1 MKNCILIDPFNYTI
15 TEVKVDSL
23 QDIYGVLEV
32 DLIEVAHTFENGDVI
47 YVDEEGLLKIGA
59 TDGQTM
65 GFRVEGSETP
75 LTGIGR
81 GLIVGTTS
89 EGEDASCK
97 TTLDEAQEVLR
108 ILRLTIA

>member
-15 TEVKVDSL
+15 TETKIDSL
-23 QDIYGVLEV
+23 EDIYEALNVQM
-32 DLIEVAHTFENGDVI
+32 IEVGHQFENGDVI

-59 TDGQTM
+59 TNGQTM
-65 GFRVEGSETP
+65 GFRVEGSQTP
-75 LTGIGR
+75 LVGK

-89 EGEDASCK
+89 EGADASCK

-108 ILRLTIA
+108 ILKLSINL